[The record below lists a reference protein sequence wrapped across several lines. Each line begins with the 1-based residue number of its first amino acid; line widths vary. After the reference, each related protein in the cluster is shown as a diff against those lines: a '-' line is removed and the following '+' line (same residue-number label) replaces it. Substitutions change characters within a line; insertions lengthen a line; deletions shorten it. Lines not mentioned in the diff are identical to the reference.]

1 MPPEVESEH
10 RDAVPEGAPQGP
22 ARVELPEVVVEP
34 AFEWTPMLRHY
45 LEVKA
50 RHPDAILLYRMGD
63 FFETFFHDAE
73 VAAPIFE
80 VQLTARQRGTPSE
93 APMCGVPHHA
103 VEGYIGKL
111 LRAGLKVAV
120 CDQVED
126 PAKAKGLVRREVTR
140 VVTPGTVS
148 ELALLESSEP
158 NYLACLLWRDERGA
172 AAYLEVTTGA
182 FFVRRYE
189 DALDAVEDLARYRPS
204 EVLHAESGLVPALE
218 RQLAEEVACRSQ
230 FTWRELESSALAA
243 AGLCRRLGAATVR
256 SFGLEPDELAVRAA
270 ARVLGYAADALRADL
285 AHIRELEVR
294 SGEDAL
300 VLDETSQRNLEIFR
314 SQRDQSRAGTLLDAV
329 DRTSTASGAR
339 LLRDWLARP
348 LQDLER
354 IERRLE
360 AVDEL
365 VAQSARRT
373 ALRQELSRLGDI
385 ERLAA
390 RAVLGNLGA
399 TEAAALRDAL
409 EIAPRVLEKLEGAGA
424 RLLQELAG
432 CDPVNE
438 ARQLLVGRLTER
450 PPPTFK
456 DGGVIASGVDEE
468 LDRLRSLAHGAKE
481 HLLRLEERER
491 KATGISSLKVRFNRV
506 FGYYL
511 EVTRANQHLVP
522 DRYVR
527 KQTLANAERFF
538 TEELKQL
545 EDEILGAEERQ
556 VALEQE
562 LFEQLRRELARH
574 AARLRALG
582 GALAQV
588 DVLCGFAEVASRHD
602 YCRPRVERDVPLRL
616 EESRHAVVEQLG
628 GGPFVPNDLALDDEA
643 RLVLLT
649 GPNMGGKSTY
659 LRQVALV
666 VLLAHAGSFVPAR
679 SASVPLID
687 RIFTRVGA
695 TDDLAR
701 GESTFMVEM
710 IETANILRYATR
722 RSLVVL
728 DEVGRGTSTYDGLS
742 LAWAIAEHLHEAS
755 GSFTLFATHYHELT
769 DLARTLARVRN
780 LTMAVREWRDQ
791 VVFLHRVIPGAADRS
806 YGIHVARLAGL
817 PAPVVSRA
825 QELLR
830 NLEAEGHDP
839 LGRPRWVGGEQAP
852 PAASNQLD
860 LFARS
865 EDVVASVLR
874 ELDLERLTP
883 LAALNLLQ
891 TLKERLR

>member
-1 MPPEVESEH
+1 
-10 RDAVPEGAPQGP
+10 
-22 ARVELPEVVVEP
+22 
-34 AFEWTPMLRHY
+34 MLRHY

-73 VAAPIFE
+73 IAAPIFE

-148 ELALLESSEP
+148 ELALLESGEP
-158 NYLACLLWRDERGA
+158 NYLACLLWRDGGGA

-182 FFVRRYE
+182 FFVRRYQ
-189 DALDAVEDLARYRPS
+189 DAVDAVEDLARYRPS
-204 EVLHAESGLVPALE
+204 EVLHAESGLAPALE
-218 RQLAEEVACRSQ
+218 RQLAGVACRSQ
-230 FTWRELESSALAA
+230 FAWRELESSALAA
-243 AGLCRRLGAATVR
+243 GGLSRRLGAATVR
-256 SFGLEPDELAVRAA
+256 SFGLDPDELAVRAA
-270 ARVLGYAADALRADL
+270 ARVLAYATDALRADL
-285 AHIRELEVR
+285 AHVRELEVR
-294 SGEDAL
+294 RGEDAL

-314 SQRDQSRAGTLLDAV
+314 SQRDQGRGGTLLDAV
-329 DRTSTASGAR
+329 DRTATAAGAR

-348 LQDLER
+348 LQDVQR

-360 AVDEL
+360 AVEEL
-365 VAQSARRT
+365 VEQSARRS
-373 ALRQELSRLGDI
+373 ALRQLLSHLGDI

-390 RAVLGNLGA
+390 RAVLGNLGS

-409 EIAPRVLEKLEGAGA
+409 GVAPRALEKLDGSGA

-432 CDPVNE
+432 CDPVSE
-438 ARQLLVGRLTER
+438 ARELLVAGLVER

-456 DGGVIASGVDEE
+456 DGGVIAAGVDEE

-491 KATGISSLKVRFNRV
+491 QATGISSLKVRFNRV

-562 LFEQLRRELARH
+562 LFDRLRRELASH
-574 AARLRALG
+574 AARLKALA

-602 YCRPRVERDVPLRL
+602 YCRPRLERDGALRL

-628 GGPFVPNDLALDDEA
+628 GVQFVPNDLALDDEA

-659 LRQVALV
+659 LRQVALIA
-666 VLLAHAGSFVPAR
+666 LLAHAGSFVPAR
-679 SASVPLID
+679 SATVPLID
-687 RIFTRVGA
+687 RVFTRVGA
-695 TDDLAR
+695 ADDLAR

-742 LAWAIAEHLHEAS
+742 LAWAIAEHLHETS
-755 GSFTLFATHYHELT
+755 GAFTLFATHYHELT
-769 DLARTLARVRN
+769 DLARTLPRVRN

-825 QELLR
+825 EELLR

-839 LGRPRWVGGEQAP
+839 LGRPRWIGGEHAP

-883 LAALNLLQ
+883 LAALQLLQ
-891 TLKERLR
+891 TLKERLG